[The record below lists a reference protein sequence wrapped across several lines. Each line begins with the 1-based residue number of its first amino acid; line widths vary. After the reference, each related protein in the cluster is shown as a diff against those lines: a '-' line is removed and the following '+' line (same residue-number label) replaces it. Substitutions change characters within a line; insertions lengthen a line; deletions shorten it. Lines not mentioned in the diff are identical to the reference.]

1 VALNYPCMILS
12 LYDKNSPAVYGP
24 EKRGGQG
31 LAYLVLYREWRPQTF
46 QEIVGQEHINRTLQ
60 NALVSNRIGHA
71 YLFCGPRG
79 TGKTTMAKV
88 LAKALNCSSRQ
99 SSEPCNTCVNCQ
111 EIAAGNSMDVIEID
125 AASHR
130 GIDEIRELREK
141 VRFSP
146 TTGNYRVYIIDE
158 VHMLTSEAF
167 NALLK
172 TLEEPPSHVVFILA
186 TTEPHKVPLTILSRC
201 QRFDFHRI
209 GIQVLLARLK
219 EISGSIGL
227 EIEESALY
235 LIARAAEGGLRD
247 ALSILDQIAAYGDKK
262 ITAED
267 VHRLLGTVREGIL
280 DEITAA
286 FSANDT
292 GKALSL
298 INTLTE
304 QGKDLRLFVREL
316 LTHLRTLL
324 LLLLS
329 PGVNGELSPAETE
342 RLSSMA
348 TALGQ
353 VKLLLLLNILTR
365 TEQEMKWSSQPGIL
379 LEVALVQAFCAE
391 YTNIETELAQKVH
404 RLEELVEELV
414 NASSRRIPALAAGKE
429 EVKKDESKEEEK
441 RTGEKDISER
451 RSSAQ
456 SKADTAAETEKSTGK
471 KEAGSGLNRSA
482 MSAGMDGKKKSVA
495 RTEKKE
501 RPAASK
507 ESAIQKEEPSKE
519 ELRQTSPP
527 EDSLVLGEIIKR
539 WEDFLDEFK
548 KKDMPAYMFLVRGW
562 PQQLNNGCLV
572 IAFEEGD
579 ISKLHLEGKAN
590 QLSTALASYFLR
602 NWQVRL
608 AYGKR
613 PSDMEF
619 NHLKKELSTQETL
632 TLFGVLEE
640 QGNLPE

>member
-1 VALNYPCMILS
+1 
-12 LYDKNSPAVYGP
+12 
-24 EKRGGQG
+24 

-46 QEIVGQEHINRTLQ
+46 QEIVGQEHISRTLQ
-60 NALVSNRIGHA
+60 NALVSNRVGHA

-99 SSEPCNTCVNCQ
+99 SGEPCNACVNCS
-111 EIAAGNSMDVIEID
+111 EITAGSSMDVIEID

-141 VRFSP
+141 IRFSP
-146 TTGNYRVYIIDE
+146 TTGSYRVYIIDE
-158 VHMLTSEAF
+158 VHMLTTEAF

-209 GIQVLLARLK
+209 GMQALLARLK

-247 ALSILDQIAAYGDKK
+247 ALSILDQIAAFREKK

-280 DEITAA
+280 DEITTA
-286 FSANDT
+286 FNANDT

-298 INTLTE
+298 VNTLAE

-316 LTHLRTLL
+316 LAHLRTLL
-324 LLLLS
+324 LLILS
-329 PGVNGELSPAETE
+329 PGINGELSPAEIE
-342 RLSSMA
+342 RLSAMA

-353 VKLLLLLNILTR
+353 KKLLRLLNILTR

-379 LEVALVQAFCAE
+379 LEVALVQAFCTEDGKA
-391 YTNIETELAQKVH
+391 ETELAQKVH
-404 RLEELVEELV
+404 RLEELVDKLINAPDQCVPVPTAGEEDKRGEEEDKRTDEKV
-414 NASSRRIPALAAGKE
+414 FSARQSNVQPKANASKDNRIKE
-429 EVKKDESKEEEK
+429 
-441 RTGEKDISER
+441 
-451 RSSAQ
+451 
-456 SKADTAAETEKSTGK
+456 
-471 KEAGSGLNRSA
+471 KEAESIQERSLP
-482 MSAGMDGKKKSVA
+482 AGAEGKKKSA
-495 RTEKKE
+495 SRTQKKE
-501 RPAASK
+501 QPATSK
-507 ESAIQKEEPSKE
+507 DSIGQKRELSKQETAEESGLIAQAPEEKRETKKIKEAGETDG
-519 ELRQTSPP
+519 QTSPSG
-527 EDSLVLGEIIKR
+527 DSLTLQEIVKR
-539 WEDFLDEFK
+539 WAGFLDEFK
-548 KKDMPAYMFLVRGW
+548 KNDMPAYMYLVRGW
-562 PQQLNNGCLV
+562 PQQLSNDCLV

-579 ISKLHLEGKAN
+579 FFKLHLESKTD
-590 QLSTALASYFLR
+590 LISRALASYFLR

-608 AYGKR
+608 VYGER
-613 PSDMEF
+613 PGDMEF
-619 NHLKKELSTQETL
+619 THLNKELSTQETL

-640 QGNLPE
+640 